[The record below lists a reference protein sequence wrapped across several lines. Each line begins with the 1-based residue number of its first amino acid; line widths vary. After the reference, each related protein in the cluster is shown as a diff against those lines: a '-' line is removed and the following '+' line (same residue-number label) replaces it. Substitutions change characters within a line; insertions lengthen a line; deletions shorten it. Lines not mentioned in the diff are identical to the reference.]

1 MAHLVYFTTIVV
13 ISSLISSSES
23 TCTSQ
28 FWDKNIIVS
37 HDGRDHEGC
46 LSGNTGVPCATLGYV
61 LRELQ
66 NKNKL
71 DHTLINVDYDHDL
84 ASPLYI
90 SGVCDLAIVGG
101 NDPILNCSRGSG
113 IAFSNS
119 ANILVEGV
127 SWEGC
132 SISHYTT
139 SLDSSTSATLNATSS
154 IVFYRCI
161 NVTISNCRLTSEWGA
176 GVSMYDVGGM
186 INITETEF
194 VDLVTPRHCLV
205 TNSGSNTNCILL
217 GGGLSITLTQ
227 CGNFSTC
234 EAASSS
240 EYNSFSTYM
249 ITRCLFSNNT
259 DMNSEGCGVNLTEM
273 LCHCQFL
280 EQA

>member
-1 MAHLVYFTTIVV
+1 MSHVQEKPVIWVWLYCIVYCKQIGIAGTHLSLPIAPLKTQCHESGGCHLGNNAYVLCSSQFPRNFKCVMAHLVYFTTIIV
-13 ISSLISSSES
+13 ISSFISSSES

-37 HDGRDHEGC
+37 HNGRDHEGC

-113 IAFSNS
+113 IAVSNS
-119 ANILVEGV
+119 INILVEGV
-127 SWEGC
+127 AWEGC

-139 SLDSSTSATLNATSS
+139 SLDSTSATLNATSS
-154 IVFYRCI
+154 IVFYCCI

-176 GVSMYDVGGM
+176 GVS
-186 INITETEF
+186 I
-194 VDLVTPRHCLV
+194 C
-205 TNSGSNTNCILL
+205 
-217 GGGLSITLTQ
+217 
-227 CGNFSTC
+227 
-234 EAASSS
+234 
-240 EYNSFSTYM
+240 
-249 ITRCLFSNNT
+249 
-259 DMNSEGCGVNLTEM
+259 
-273 LCHCQFL
+273 
-280 EQA
+280 

>member
-1 MAHLVYFTTIVV
+1 MAHLVYFTTIII
-13 ISSLISSSES
+13 ISSFISSSES

-46 LSGNTGVPCATLGYV
+46 LSGNAGVPCATLGYV
-61 LRELQ
+61 LRGLQ
-66 NKNKL
+66 NKSKL
-71 DHTLINVDYDHDL
+71 DHTLINVDYDNDL

-101 NDPILNCSRGSG
+101 NNSIINCSQGSG
-113 IAFSNS
+113 ISFSDS
-119 ANILVEGV
+119 ANILVKGIA
-127 SWEGC
+127 WEGC

-139 SLDSSTSATLNATSS
+139 YLDSSTSATLNATSS
-154 IVFYRCI
+154 LVFYHCI
-161 NVTISNCRLTSEWGA
+161 NVTISSCRFMSEWGA
-176 GVSMYDVGGM
+176 GVSMYDVGG
-186 INITETEF
+186 IIHIIETEF
-194 VDLVTPRHCLV
+194 VDLVTPRQCLV
-205 TNSGSNTNCILL
+205 RNDSSNTNCILL
-217 GGGLSITLTQ
+217 GGGLSITFTR

-234 EAASSS
+234 EAPSLS

-249 ITRCLFSNNT
+249 VIRCLFSNNT